1 MDVPSDPGSTNCDQ
15 NDDPRP
21 QKWRPQASKMPGL
34 SFQLTSSHR
43 STNQQWGGRR
53 QGAKPLRIRRA
64 RPWPAVGVV
73 SGTPRKVPTFPE
85 GNPGVCAL
93 CRRPTQQRSK
103 ITFFLPCSKNPKNVA
118 KLPPRGSPN
127 GANNLKNLKKMH
139 SGCLLKRKLG
149 KLELEQPTPESN
161 FSEGVS
167 WGNSG
172 GRTNALIRK

>member
-73 SGTPRKVPTFPE
+73 SGSPRKVPTFPE
-85 GNPGVCAL
+85 GNPGVFGL
-93 CRRPTQQRSK
+93 CRRPTADPRTCVQKSCFFSPAQKIRKKSQNRLPGGVQMEPEISK
-103 ITFFLPCSKNPKNVA
+103 IAKKCLP
-118 KLPPRGSPN
+118 
-127 GANNLKNLKKMH
+127 GA
-139 SGCLLKRKLG
+139 S
-149 KLELEQPTPESN
+149 
-161 FSEGVS
+161 
-167 WGNSG
+167 
-172 GRTNALIRK
+172 